1 MNFYSILIH
10 IHSGLRWLAL
20 VFLILAIADA
30 AVKMRR
36 RYDIGK
42 SRPAFHLPAMIL
54 MHIQLLVGLVLYF
67 ISPKVVF
74 DASSMKD
81 TVLRFYLVEHIALM
95 LVAII
100 LITVGYVKA
109 KKKSDPVKKNRTLL
123 IYYAIG
129 LILILVSIPWPFRG
143 LGAGWF

>member
-1 MNFYSILIH
+1 
-10 IHSGLRWLAL
+10 
-20 VFLILAIADA
+20 
-30 AVKMRR
+30 
-36 RYDIGK
+36 
-42 SRPAFHLPAMIL
+42 
-54 MHIQLLVGLVLYF
+54 
-67 ISPKVVF
+67 
-74 DASSMKD
+74 MKD

-109 KKKSDPVKKNRTLL
+109 KKKSDPVKKNRTIL

>member
-1 MNFYSILIH
+1 MNFYPILIH

-20 VFLILAIADA
+20 VLLILAIVDA

-36 RYDIGK
+36 RYNVGK
-42 SRPAFHLPAMIL
+42 NRPAFHLPAMIVI
-54 MHIQLLVGLVLYF
+54 HIQLVIGLVLYL
-67 ISPKVVF
+67 ISPKVIF
-74 DASSMKD
+74 DAASMKD

-95 LVAII
+95 LAAVI

-109 KKKSDPVKKNRTLL
+109 KKKSDPVKKNRTIF
-123 IYYAIG
+123 IYYTIG